1 MEKTAIEPK
10 KSQNRSRISFR
21 ADAYISLLFF
31 VTIIIVAFLSPWIA
45 PHDPIYQKLTENLKA
60 PIFMDNFL
68 PTHYLGTDGLGR
80 DLLSFIL
87 YGFRISLT
95 VGIVSILISTFIGV
109 ILGLLSGY
117 VGGRL
122 DTIIMRF
129 ADFQLT
135 LPTVLVAL
143 AVIAIFGSGIEKL
156 ILLIGLTHWT
166 VYARTVRGSVLVARE
181 KEFIEA
187 ARSIGI
193 KQYRIITRHILP
205 SVLSPVLIIS
215 AVELPRVMLLESTL
229 SFLGLG
235 VPPTV
240 PSLGGAIAHGYEFLL
255 SGYWWL
261 TIFPGLALMSIV
273 ISINIIGD
281 WLRDVLDPRI

>member
-1 MEKTAIEPK
+1 MERTAIELK
-10 KSQNRSRISFR
+10 KSQNQSRISFR

-31 VTIIIVAFLSPWIA
+31 VTIIIVAFLSPWIS
-45 PHDPIYQKLTENLKA
+45 PHDPIFQKLTENLKA
-60 PIFMDNFL
+60 PIFMDDFL

-87 YGFRISLT
+87 YGLKVSLT

-143 AVIAIFGSGIEKL
+143 AVIAIFGSGIE
-156 ILLIGLTHWT
+156 
-166 VYARTVRGSVLVARE
+166 
-181 KEFIEA
+181 
-187 ARSIGI
+187 
-193 KQYRIITRHILP
+193 
-205 SVLSPVLIIS
+205 
-215 AVELPRVMLLESTL
+215 
-229 SFLGLG
+229 
-235 VPPTV
+235 
-240 PSLGGAIAHGYEFLL
+240 
-255 SGYWWL
+255 
-261 TIFPGLALMSIV
+261 
-273 ISINIIGD
+273 
-281 WLRDVLDPRI
+281 